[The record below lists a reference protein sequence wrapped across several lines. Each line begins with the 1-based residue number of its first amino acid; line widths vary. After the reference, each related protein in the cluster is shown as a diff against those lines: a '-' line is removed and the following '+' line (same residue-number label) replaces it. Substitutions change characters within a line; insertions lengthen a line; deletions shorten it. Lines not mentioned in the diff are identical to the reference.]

1 HRAAAPALQVQ
12 GLGKRVMLPSGEL
25 IILADVGFRIDR
37 GEVVAVVGASG
48 SGKSTLLSLLA
59 GLDTPS
65 TGSVE
70 LDGEPVS
77 SLDEDGC
84 ARVGGDRV
92 GFVCQNFARWPS
104 RSALEVAM
112 LPRALRG
119 DGDAAAT
126 AREMLRKVG
135 LGE

>member
-1 HRAAAPALQVQ
+1 MNMADAPALLADPPASHRAAAPALQVQ
-12 GLGKRVMLPSGEL
+12 VLGKRVMLPSGEL

-77 SLDEDGC
+77 SLDEDGR
-84 ARVGGDRV
+84 ARVRGDRV
-92 GFVCQNFARWPS
+92 GFVFQNFQ
-104 RSALEVAM
+104 
-112 LPRALRG
+112 
-119 DGDAAAT
+119 
-126 AREMLRKVG
+126 
-135 LGE
+135 